1 VTLTITPVTA
11 TIGAEITGID
21 LAAPLDEA
29 DVDRLRTALRD
40 HLVLFFRDQALD
52 PVSHLAF
59 AQHFGEISVAP
70 FGPKAV
76 GHPEVTELD
85 QVAPRDEGA
94 DSWHA
99 DNTYQPEPPLG
110 SILRAVQLPA
120 VGGDTCFL
128 STFAAYDALSA
139 PMRSCLDGLT
149 ALHDITRMLQK
160 AIEIG
165 RSDADLGELRR
176 RWPPHEHPVVRVQ
189 PETGRRGIY
198 VNANWTTRIVGLTE
212 RESAALL
219 AMLLDHLRE
228 PDFQCR
234 LRWAPGTVAFW
245 DNRYVQHYAVPDYS
259 ERRVM
264 QRVMLA
270 GDRPI
275 GPAEWAASMR
285 EPVGVVAG
293 TV

>member
-1 VTLTITPVTA
+1 VTITVTPLTA
-11 TIGAEITGID
+11 SIGAEVGGID
-21 LAAPLDEA
+21 LARPLDDGVA
-29 DVDRLRTALRD
+29 DHLRAALRD
-40 HLVLFFRDQALD
+40 HLVLVFRDQDLEPAT
-52 PVSHLAF
+52 HLAF
-59 AQHFGEISVAP
+59 ARHFGEISVAP
-70 FGPKAV
+70 FGPKAA

-85 QVAPRDEGA
+85 QVSPKDEGA

-99 DNTYQPEPPLG
+99 DNTYLPEPPLG
-110 SILRAVQLPA
+110 SILRAVQLPS

-128 STFAAYDALSA
+128 STFAAYDALSPA
-139 PMRSCLDGLT
+139 LRGFLDGLT

-165 RSDADLGELRR
+165 KSDADLGELRR
-176 RWPPHEHPVVRVQ
+176 TWPPYEHPVVRVQ

-198 VNANWTTRIVGLTE
+198 VNANWTTRIVGLTD

-219 AMLLDHLRE
+219 ALLFDHLRD

-234 LRWAPGTVAFW
+234 LKWMPGTVAFW
-245 DNRYVQHYAVPDYS
+245 DNRYVQHYAVPDYT
-259 ERRVM
+259 ERRIM

-275 GPAEWAASMR
+275 GPAQWASEAR
-285 EPVGVVAG
+285 QPVGSP
-293 TV
+293 T